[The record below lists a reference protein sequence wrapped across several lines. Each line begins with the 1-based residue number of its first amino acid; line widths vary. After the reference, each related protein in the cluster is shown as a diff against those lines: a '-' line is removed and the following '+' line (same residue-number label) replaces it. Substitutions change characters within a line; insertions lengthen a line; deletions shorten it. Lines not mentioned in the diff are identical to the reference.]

1 MTSKTSSEEEDNE
14 NKVRRNWFWIARHL
28 NSILLSPSL
37 IYVLLE
43 NKAVLTVSSL
53 REVEATDIDGLRDEI
68 RHVET
73 EMEVSETESPDSEV
87 CTFKW
92 NSTL

>member
-1 MTSKTSSEEEDNE
+1 M
-14 NKVRRNWFWIARHL
+14 
-28 NSILLSPSL
+28 
-37 IYVLLE
+37 
-43 NKAVLTVSSL
+43 SSL

-87 CTFKW
+87 CTFK
-92 NSTL
+92 